1 MAEPKCQKGDI
12 VSIHGM
18 KIFSKVEMQ
27 GADPDGW
34 RTLILTGRVTGRA
47 GGRKAMVMWNLG
59 SIQVERE
66 VGSRALTVVSRPS
79 AAAAPPPPPS
89 APVPAPPAPSE
100 DGGSGSDMDIDDG
113 DEDLEAVPDPEP
125 QDADDAPL
133 NESLVPGGL
142 AWMPEPDGIQICPR
156 ATSVPRGKFGT
167 RLKWPRNVS
176 ELSVARKPIDYWNLM
191 MPDIID
197 KVVNWSNDA
206 LRRDR
211 RARVQPFSKH
221 EIVKWIGICFAMT
234 MQPVRTRR
242 NYWATMDTRLF
253 PAPRFGE
260 RFGMGATRFD
270 LITKFICFHNP
281 ILEEVANPDP
291 WLRIRYFVD
300 SFNMARYKFVMPGW
314 ALVIDESTTKWRGL
328 GDWYDLGMPH
338 ITKIPRKPEPIGL
351 EIKDM
356 CDGTSHIMLH
366 LEIMEGKDIMKEK
379 GPDNE
384 PGEVKLS
391 EGTKHC
397 LRAIMRFKDGAGRV
411 VMGDSAF
418 ASVQTAVA
426 LKKAGFYFLGNLK
439 GASKLYP
446 KRHLQTMP
454 MQWRGQ
460 TATFTAQ
467 KDGVGLIA
475 HVWNDPGK
483 PGKPRKTFIS
493 TYGLTSAVADAK
505 RPRKR
510 KRADGTWEQYF
521 LSVPRTQIVKDY
533 MTHAGCI
540 DRHNRVRMDGI
551 RLERT
556 MEFKTWHLRC
566 LTSLL
571 GFVAT
576 DAFYAMRLEQ
586 GPVELDEFMEAL
598 TESLIFN
605 MYPGRPETDHDLR
618 SRFNPLFQAA
628 EHVGEA
634 AIVLTD
640 EVETGAQRRER
651 LMAACKHTIM
661 QLRLL
666 PKYKEAPKVT
676 LTCGFCK
683 RQTACFYCVQCSR
696 IPDGRIFAVCGPA
709 TKKQC
714 MSIHCAS

>member
-1 MAEPKCQKGDI
+1 MAEAKCQNGDI
-12 VSIHGM
+12 VSIQGL
-18 KIFSKVEMQ
+18 KIFSKAEMQ

-59 SIQVERE
+59 NLQVERA
-66 VGSRALTVVSRPS
+66 VGSRAVTVVSRPS
-79 AAAAPPPPPS
+79 AAAAAPPPPS
-89 APVPAPPAPSE
+89 APVAAPQPPSE
-100 DGGSGSDMDIDDG
+100 DEGSDSDMDIDDG
-113 DEDLEAVPDPEP
+113 DEDGEPVRDPEP
-125 QDADDAPL
+125 QDPDDAPL
-133 NESLVPGGL
+133 NDSLRPGGL
-142 AWMPEPDGIQICPR
+142 AWMPEPEGITICPR
-156 ATSVPRGKFGT
+156 ASFVARGKFGT
-167 RLKWPRNVS
+167 RLRWPRNMS
-176 ELSVARKPIDYWNLM
+176 DLGSAKKPFDYWDLM
-191 MPDIID
+191 MPDVLD
-197 KVVNWSNDA
+197 KVVIWSNEA
-206 LRRDR
+206 MKRDR
-211 RARVQPFSKH
+211 RAHAQPFTKH

-234 MQPVRTRR
+234 QQPVRTRR

-260 RFGMGATRFD
+260 RFGMGSTRFD
-270 LITKFICFHNP
+270 TITKYISFHNP
-281 ILEEVANPDP
+281 ILEDVANPDP
-291 WLRIRYFVD
+291 WLRIRFFVE
-300 SFNMARYKFVMPGW
+300 SYNMARFKYVQPGW

-356 CDGTSHIMLH
+356 CDGTSHIMLY
-366 LEIMEGKDIMKEK
+366 LEIMEGKDIMKDK

-384 PGEVKLS
+384 QGELKLS

-397 LRAIMRFKDGAGRV
+397 LRATMRFRDGSGRV

-418 ASVQTAVA
+418 ASVGTCVA

-439 GASKLYP
+439 GASKLFP

-454 MQWRGQ
+454 MQTRGQ

-483 PGKPRKTFIS
+483 PGKKRKTFIS
-493 TYGLTSAVADAK
+493 TYGTSTSVADAK

-510 KRADGTWEQYF
+510 RTGDGTWEQYY
-521 LSVPRTQIVKDY
+521 LQVPRTQIVKDY
-533 MTHAGCI
+533 MTYAGCI

-556 MEFKTWHLRC
+556 MEFKQWHLRC

-586 GPVELDEFMEAL
+586 GPLELDEFMESL

-605 MYPGRPETDHDLR
+605 MYPGRPETTMDLQEQ
-618 SRFNPLFQAA
+618 FNPLFQAA
-628 EHVGEA
+628 EHVANSG
-634 AIVLTD
+634 VTQPD
-640 EVETGAQRRER
+640 EVETDVQRRER
-651 LMAACKHTIM
+651 LMASCQHTIL

-666 PKYKEAPKVT
+666 PKYA
-676 LTCGFCK
+676 
-683 RQTACFYCVQCSR
+683 Q
-696 IPDGRIFAVCGPA
+696 
-709 TKKQC
+709 
-714 MSIHCAS
+714 